1 MFDSLNIFVGRNVK
15 QFKTTALAKFKKK
28 IVILYGIVETKQK
41 TLELEVPAIHFQNR
55 IVFLKNM

>member
-15 QFKTTALAKFKKK
+15 QFKTTALEKK

>member
-41 TLELEVPAIHFQNR
+41 TLELEHTSKTILFS
-55 IVFLKNM
+55 